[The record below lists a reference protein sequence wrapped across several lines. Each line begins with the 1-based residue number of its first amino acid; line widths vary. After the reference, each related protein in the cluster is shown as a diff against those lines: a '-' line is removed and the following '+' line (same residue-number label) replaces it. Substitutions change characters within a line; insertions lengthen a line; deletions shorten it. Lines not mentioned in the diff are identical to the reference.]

1 MASYGVNFADQV
13 AARPVGLLVGTDR
26 SAIVSPAAHVTVL
39 LVSEQVVALE
49 PETVQV
55 MLVATPAFITVNAYE
70 LPDPGLPLRLT
81 SRLDSVPALGIGIA
95 TFASVLLLAHA
106 NAAT

>member
-1 MASYGVNFADQV
+1 VNFADQV
-13 AARPVGLLVGTDR
+13 AVRPVGPLFGADR
-26 SAIVSPAAHVTVL
+26 SAIVSPSAHVTVL
-39 LVSEQVVALE
+39 LVSEQVVAVV

-70 LPDPGLPLRLT
+70 LPDPGLPLMLT
-81 SRLDSVPALGIGIA
+81 SRLDSVPALGIGTA
-95 TFASVLLLAHA
+95 TVVSVLLLVHA